1 MNNKPLCYAPFI
13 GLYATGYNQ
22 YAPCCVA
29 KKERYKNTNP
39 KEFWVSKEMQD
50 IRMSLLEHKWP
61 NKCEFCKIKE
71 QKGLTNETVIWETL
85 RQKVDVGLDIE
96 YGNTT
101 KGPLFLD
108 YRPSNLCNLKCRMCV
123 PNSSSQIEAEFIHN
137 PELQKWFSAK
147 KKEVVNFEE
156 FKKFT
161 SEISLKQIKILGGEP
176 TIDPLVIEFLES
188 ICKHYEKLPSLRIT
202 TNSTNL
208 NAKFK
213 SILKKFSD
221 IHIVFSI
228 DATDSVYDYIR
239 TNANWKKV
247 KKNTESIFENK
258 LATWHGFNVVLMPYN
273 IFNLTDLL
281 SWFKSLKDRGYNNFS
296 VFFDTSDVDYTGLG
310 SILPE
315 DTDYALEC
323 LQKWNNENPGMETE
337 VDEIVQ
343 LILKVE
349 FNNNLYKNFIE
360 YNNSLDNIRKTKLI
374 NIHERFKKYV

>member
-1 MNNKPLCYAPFI
+1 MNKTPLCYAPFI

-29 KKERYKNTNP
+29 KKETYKNINP
-39 KEFWVSKEMQD
+39 REFWIGKEMQD
-50 IRMSLLEHKWP
+50 IRTSLLENKWP

-71 QKGLTNETVIWETL
+71 QKGLPNETVIWEVFK
-85 RQKVDVGLDIE
+85 QKVNVELDIE
-96 YGNTT
+96 YGNST
-101 KGPLFLD
+101 KGPLYLD

-137 PELQKWFSAK
+137 PELQEWFSAK

-161 SEISLKQIKILGGEP
+161 SEISLEQIKILGGEP

-188 ICKHYEKLPSLRIT
+188 ICKHYKKLPSLRIT

-213 SILKKFSD
+213 NILKKFSN

-228 DATDSVYDYIR
+228 DATDSVYEYIR

-258 LATWHGFNVVLMPYN
+258 LASWHGFNVVLMPYN

-281 SWFKSLKDRGYNNFS
+281 AWFKSLKDQGYNNFS

-315 DTDYALEC
+315 DTEYALDC
-323 LQKWNNENPGMETE
+323 LQKWNAENPGMETE
-337 VDEIVQ
+337 VDEITQ
-343 LILKVE
+343 LILKIK
-349 FNNNLYKNFIE
+349 FNDQFYKNFIK
-360 YNNSLDNIRKTKLI
+360 YNNSLDSIRKTKLI